1 LGSNSVFQ
9 AENLGFTV
17 PLHQAR
23 ARDEDHFRGRVP
35 LADELLQRIQARRNK
50 GKHPV
55 QIESTNFGQYLLRV
69 KNGSVPDVAAV
80 PDASETLTP
89 VPGAAEILTPV
100 PHAATSELIPPD
112 AAETLTSVPG
122 AAEILPPVPVL
133 PPAAERSRLQTGIR
147 RYWSKSVV
155 EPPILNDLN
164 SELCNLAIKDPIPPI
179 PTDPHTELGNL
190 STEEPI
196 PLVTNHILV
205 SSDDDHKPLSEIGK
219 VATLV
224 PSTVSSEL
232 PRDLPHV
239 FPRDIARD
247 IVNDRDFFENFE
259 MLSPLPPNFVADSPA
274 SRWDVVK
281 RRLPF
286 LFDPVART
294 MTLVAAGADSD
305 ARTCEIGT
313 QTEETTVLT
322 LQDLRSELQCLL
334 PYFL

>member
-1 LGSNSVFQ
+1 MGSNSIFQ

-35 LADELLQRIQARRNK
+35 LAEELLMRIQARRNK

-55 QIESTNFGQYLLRV
+55 PIESTNFGQYLLRV

-80 PDASETLTP
+80 PDEFETLTP
-89 VPGAAEILTPV
+89 
-100 PHAATSELIPPD
+100 
-112 AAETLTSVPG
+112 VPG

-147 RYWSKSVV
+147 RYWSTSVV
-155 EPPILNDLN
+155 EPPIVNELN
-164 SELCNLAIKDPIPPI
+164 SELCNLAIKDPMPPI

-196 PLVTNHILV
+196 PLDTNHILV
-205 SSDDDHKPLSEIGK
+205 SSDDDRKPLSEIGK

-259 MLSPLPPNFVADSPA
+259 LLSPLPPNFVADSPA

-294 MTLVAAGADSD
+294 MTLMAAGADSD
-305 ARTCEIGT
+305 AMTCEIGT

-322 LQDLRSELQCLL
+322 LQDLRSELRSLL

>member
-1 LGSNSVFQ
+1 MGSNSIFQ

-35 LADELLQRIQARRNK
+35 LAEELLMRIQARRNE

-55 QIESTNFGQYLLRV
+55 PIESTNFGQYLLRV
-69 KNGSVPDVAAV
+69 KNGSVPGAA
-80 PDASETLTP
+80 ETP
-89 VPGAAEILTPV
+89 VPD
-100 PHAATSELIPPD
+100 AATSEFEHKLIPLD
-112 AAETLTSVPG
+112 APETLSSVPG

-133 PPAAERSRLQTGIR
+133 PPAVERSRLQTGIR
-147 RYWSKSVV
+147 RYWSTSVV

-164 SELCNLAIKDPIPPI
+164 SELCNLAIQDPIPPI
-179 PTDPHTELGNL
+179 PTDPRTELSNF
-190 STEEPI
+190 SAEDPI

-205 SSDDDHKPLSEIGK
+205 SSDDDHKPLSDIGK
-219 VATLV
+219 VATPV

-259 MLSPLPPNFVADSPA
+259 LLSPLPPNFVADSPA

-294 MTLVAAGADSD
+294 MTLMAAGADSD
-305 ARTCEIGT
+305 AMTCEIGT

-322 LQDLRSELQCLL
+322 LQDLRSELRSLL